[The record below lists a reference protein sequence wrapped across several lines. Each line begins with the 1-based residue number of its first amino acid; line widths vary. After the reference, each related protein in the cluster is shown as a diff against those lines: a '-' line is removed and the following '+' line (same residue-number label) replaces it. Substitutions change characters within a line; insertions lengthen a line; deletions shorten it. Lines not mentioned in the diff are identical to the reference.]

1 MRLRKRSNIKKGK
14 NSANSIW
21 PFLESIES
29 GWKGHQQFA
38 CWLVQ
43 FLKPTTIVDLG
54 FDRGLSTIAFAY
66 RNKGHVYGI
75 EWFEEGNY
83 ITKCFALDSAFR
95 NISQAIRLR
104 YIKNVHLIVGPFR
117 DIAKKWVRKIDILH
131 IDWAHKYESAKMH
144 YQNWKPFMKEEGVI
158 LVHDVTSYPD
168 ETGRFFNE
176 LPMHKFI
183 FPHAQGL
190 GVASQNE
197 KVIQEIK
204 KTFVLIS

>member
-1 MRLRKRSNIKKGK
+1 MKANIKKS
-14 NSANSIW
+14 NSFFT
-21 PFLESIES
+21 FLENIES
-29 GWKGHQQFA
+29 SSKGHQRFI

-83 ITKCFALDSAFR
+83 ATKCFALDSAFR

-104 YIKNVHLIVGPFR
+104 YVKNIHLIVGPFQ

-131 IDWAHKYESAKMH
+131 IDGAHRYESAKKH
-144 YQNWKPFMKEEGVI
+144 YQNWRPFMKEEGVI
-158 LVHDVTSYPD
+158 LLHNVSSYPD
-168 ETGRFFNE
+168 EMGRFFHE
-176 LPMHKFI
+176 LPMHRFI

-190 GVASQNE
+190 GIASRNE

-204 KTFVLIS
+204 KTFALTS